1 MRDTVK
7 NERGNISIFVLGLL
21 VILAVMFVLVLNLS
35 NVLVAKEQ
43 ANSAAQQASLAATA
57 ELYDKMYEVIEEYE
71 SEVIGLVDSYPENIE
86 EKVDKEVERLSS
98 GEMSGYTLNEIQTE
112 AFDRV
117 LAEELSKGLGDD
129 LLREKIEEELE
140 FNWSISIRQTARN
153 AILANGGSLE
163 EAELTL
169 FEDGRIMVSASRDIE
184 ITDSN
189 GWLSGVEENIARTSA
204 GPEMLFVKELKD
216 WEERTYSLN

>member
-86 EKVDKEVERLSS
+86 EKVDKEVERLSA

-129 LLREKIEEELE
+129 LLRKKIEEELE
-140 FNWSISIRQTARN
+140 FDWSIRIRQTARN

-163 EAELTL
+163 DAELKL
-169 FEDGRIMVSASRDIE
+169 FEDGRIVVSASRDIE

-204 GPEMLFVKELKD
+204 GPEMSFVKELKD